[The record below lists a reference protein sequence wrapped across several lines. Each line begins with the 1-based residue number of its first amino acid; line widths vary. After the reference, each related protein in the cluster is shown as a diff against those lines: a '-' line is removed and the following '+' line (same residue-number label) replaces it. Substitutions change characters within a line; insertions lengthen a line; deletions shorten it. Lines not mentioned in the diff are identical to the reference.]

1 MIFKKIE
8 MVGFKSFADRTTIE
22 FNDNFTAIVGPNGCG
37 KSNVSDAIRW
47 VLGEQSPKTLRGDSM
62 QDVIFNG
69 TEKRKSL
76 SYCEVTL
83 TFDNSTRF
91 FNFDYDEL
99 AITRKLYRSGESEY
113 LINRNTCHLRDI
125 TNLLYNSGLGKNGYS
140 VVSQGKVT
148 ELVDAKPENRRAMF
162 EDAAGI
168 SKYKNDK
175 KEAERKLERT
185 TDNLTRVKDI
195 LSEIERQMGPLKKQ
209 AENAKKYLE
218 YKGKLKDLE
227 VNAYIYQYENAN
239 DVKEKI
245 NLKLDALNKQIDMR
259 QGDLDSANE
268 NYDKAMFD
276 LTNFD
281 KTLSALNDK
290 ILELT
295 INLEKQESET
305 KLARE
310 RINYTYKENDRLN
323 LDKSNTQTAIE
334 VCQEEKEK
342 KTQELSSLNA
352 DLEALEKSF
361 DELSENYS
369 AIANELALSEDE
381 AGQGQQKIIETL
393 GSLSDIKSSL
403 SRLLAEKEL
412 LSTSL
417 SNLNE
422 DLANLSNKSEE
433 NKKILAESQS
443 LLETKEQ
450 SLSKIK
456 QEQDSIAS
464 GSYLLERKIKELEN
478 EKANINTQI
487 KVYENRKKL
496 LTDLQNEYEGYSY
509 AVKKLLRESEKNTF
523 IKRNIV
529 GVVASLIKVPEK
541 FETAI
546 EVALGGAVQNI
557 VTYNEEGAKELIKF
571 LKDNSFGRAT
581 FLPITSMKRRAF
593 DERLIAGKQG
603 CFGLASSLVDYNRD
617 IDNVVS
623 NLLGNTVIVDNLNT
637 AVTLAKSSGYAFR
650 IVTLDGDVVNPQ
662 GSLTGGSKKAES
674 SNLIGREREIETL
687 GIEIIKL
694 EKRVEEINKE
704 IALDSEKFTSQKK
717 ELDELA
723 SKKNNLEIE
732 IASDKE
738 KLNSVKATVEEAED
752 NYKVAEMEATTV
764 KNKLKLISEEL
775 VKSEKIES
783 ALSGNKVD
791 ADELIREKKE
801 KFEKLRAE
809 RDKINNNILTVK
821 VEIAETKTKIN
832 SVKTDIER
840 LDNDLGRYNVNLVNI
855 EEQLNKNIEFINS
868 CEEMIKQKLASAP
881 SSAKKVELEEQI
893 KKRAS
898 VEEDKA
904 RLSDKIKELDN
915 NKSALMDDLS
925 NLRDK
930 KFREEMNL
938 SKVDTEL
945 EQMQER
951 IYEEYSLSYSTC
963 LDLRRADFDIDVAM
977 PEIGKLKKDINA
989 LGYVNVNAIEDCKT
1003 LLDRYDDLN
1012 SQAMDLEKAQ
1022 DDLNKIIKDLS
1033 GIMIEKFNN
1042 ELNRINESFKLTF
1055 RELFG
1060 GGTAKLALSDENDPL
1075 ESGVEIFAQP
1085 PGKKIQNMTLLSGGE
1100 KSLTAMAVIFAILRI
1115 KPLPFCLFDEVE
1127 AALDDSNVEIVDK
1140 YLKKLSTDTQF
1151 ILITHKKPTMEYAN
1165 ALYGVTMEEKGV
1177 SKIVSVLLSDAI
1189 KHAQEG

>member
-218 YKGKLKDLE
+218 YKGRLKDLE

-310 RINYTYKENDRLN
+310 RINFTYKENDRLN

-417 SNLNE
+417 NNLNE

-433 NKKILAESQS
+433 NKKILSESQS

-704 IALDSEKFTSQKK
+704 IALDSEKFTTQKK
-717 ELDELA
+717 KLDELA

-809 RDKINNNILTVK
+809 RDKINNNILIVK

-855 EEQLNKNIEFINS
+855 DEQLNKNIEFINS

-963 LDLRRADFDIDVAM
+963 LDLRRADFDIEVAM

-1003 LLDRYDDLN
+1003 LLERYDDLN